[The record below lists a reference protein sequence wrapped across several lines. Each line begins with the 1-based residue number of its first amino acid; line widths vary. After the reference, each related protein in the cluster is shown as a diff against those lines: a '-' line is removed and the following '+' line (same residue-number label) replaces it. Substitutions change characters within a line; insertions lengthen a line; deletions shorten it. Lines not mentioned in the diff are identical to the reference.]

1 MSDAFELP
9 QELNIYRALETRD
22 SLLAWVA
29 AQASQSK
36 GALEISARHVAEID
50 GAGLQL
56 LAALDNME
64 QPWHVVATCTAQ
76 GGWQHEQ
83 QCRLRSGLHRG
94 SHASVHLGGGRAN

>member
-9 QELNIYRALETRD
+9 QELNIYSALETRD

-64 QPWHVVATCTAQ
+64 QPWHVVATSTAFSEACTTMGFGA
-76 GGWQHEQ
+76 WIDAS
-83 QCRLRSGLHRG
+83 RLHST
-94 SHASVHLGGGRAN
+94 GRVAA